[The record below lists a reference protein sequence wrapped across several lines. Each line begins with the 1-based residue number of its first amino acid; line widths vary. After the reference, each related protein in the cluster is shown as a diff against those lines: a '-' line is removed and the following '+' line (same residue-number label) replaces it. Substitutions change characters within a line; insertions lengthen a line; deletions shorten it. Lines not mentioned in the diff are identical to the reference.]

1 MSSWFRDPKQLVD
14 DKKILEFWPTN
25 IQTSAQ
31 RVNAGSRFIIY
42 AACIHYLIKRDVRIF
57 VLAAT
62 ALGVLYVM
70 DRSGMVKECATW
82 GVERYETIGDACQL
96 PTRDN
101 PMANVLMGDEPNRL
115 PACKYETVKADVDA
129 FIVGD
134 TPFGPA
140 RSRSTLPM
148 YQQNALARQFV
159 SGPVTTIPGD
169 QTKFAEYLYGK
180 KGAPMCK
187 SDGSMC
193 DPNARGVQLEAF
205 AGLDPNGDA
214 RRTATRPRST

>member
-1 MSSWFRDPKQLVD
+1 MSSWFRDPKHLVD

-25 IQTSAQ
+25 IQTPAE

-57 VLAAT
+57 ILAGT

-70 DRSGMVKECATW
+70 DKAGMVKQCSTSGTEF
-82 GVERYETIGDACQL
+82 YENAANSCQM

-101 PMANVLMGDEPNRL
+101 PMANVLMGDNPNRHH
-115 PACKYETVKADVDA
+115 ACSYETVKADVDS
-129 FIVGD
+129 FITGNIQYGH
-134 TPFGPA
+134 T
-140 RSRSTLPM
+140 RSRSTLPK

-159 SGPVTTIPGD
+159 SAPVTSIPGD
-169 QTKFAEYLYGK
+169 QTAFAEYLYGK
-180 KGAPMCK
+180 KGAPICK
-187 SDGSMC
+187 SDGSVC
-193 DPNARGVQLEAF
+193 NPDARGVQLEAF

-214 RRTATRPRST
+214 RRTATRPSMT

>member
-1 MSSWFRDPKQLVD
+1 MSSWFQDPKQLVD
-14 DKKILEFWPTN
+14 DKKVLEFWPTN
-25 IQTSAQ
+25 IQSSAD

-42 AACIHYLIKRDVRIF
+42 AASVHYLIKRDVRIF

-70 DRSGMVKECATW
+70 ERAGMVKEGVPR
-82 GVERYETIGDACQL
+82 GVEYYENIGDTCQR

-101 PMANVLMGDEPNRL
+101 PMANVLVGDDPNRNQ
-115 PACKYETVKADVDA
+115 ACSYPSVRADADA
-129 FIVGD
+129 FVVGE

-140 RSRSTLPM
+140 RSRSTLPK
-148 YQQNALARQFV
+148 YQQNALSRQFV
-159 SGPVTTIPGD
+159 SVPVTTVGGD
-169 QTKFAEYLYGK
+169 QTGFAEWLYGK

-193 DPNARGVQLEAF
+193 SPNARGTQLEAF
-205 AGLDPNGDA
+205 AGLQPNGD
-214 RRTATRPRST
+214 RR